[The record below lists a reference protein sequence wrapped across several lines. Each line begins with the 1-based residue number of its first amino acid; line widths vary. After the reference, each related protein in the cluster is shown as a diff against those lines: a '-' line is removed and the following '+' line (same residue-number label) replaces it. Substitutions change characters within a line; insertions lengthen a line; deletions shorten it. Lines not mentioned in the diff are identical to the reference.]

1 MCSAPPGLRGA
12 LQLRRTNRDD
22 TWRLCR
28 SLGAEGTPGL
38 GAAGGGPEEEEESVT
53 GVGGARGMDGAGFSV
68 GGEGL
73 REGVVSEGRRR
84 RGGAFKVKGDK

>member
-28 SLGAEGTPGL
+28 SRGAEGTPGL

-53 GVGGARGMDGAGFSV
+53 GVGGARGTEGAGFRA

-73 REGVVSEGRRR
+73 GEGVGVVSEGRRR
-84 RGGAFKVKGDK
+84 RGVHSK